1 MTTEDEIR
9 EAERECREAV
19 EQLDAKRAARD
30 KIIRRAIAE
39 RWTHERIAQAT
50 IVHGEGLRNSGKPL
64 SRGRINQI
72 AQAAP
77 KTTTSK
83 GASS

>member
-1 MTTEDEIR
+1 VTTEDEIR

-19 EQLDAKRAARD
+19 AHADAKRAARD
-30 KIIRRAIAE
+30 KIIRQAIAE

-50 IVHGEGLRNSGKPL
+50 IVHGKGLRNSGKPL

-77 KTTTSK
+77 KTTSK